1 MKKNNITKSISIL
14 ILTLL
19 VIASCSK
26 DEGSSDGN
34 NVIENKTPTLNTSK
48 TAIEFEDTQ
57 ITKSSTTN
65 TFSIS
70 SQNLN
75 SDITVSVGDN
85 FEISDN
91 NISFTNSITV
101 QPNQSKTVYVR
112 FSPSTVGSHTGSIS
126 ITNSQVN
133 QKTIGLS
140 GNAIKLQI

>member
-34 NVIENKTPTLNTSK
+34 NVIENKNPTLNTSK

-91 NISFTNSITV
+91 NISFTNTMLLKPQHKHI
-101 QPNQSKTVYVR
+101 
-112 FSPSTVGSHTGSIS
+112 
-126 ITNSQVN
+126 
-133 QKTIGLS
+133 
-140 GNAIKLQI
+140 QIHIVSF

>member
-1 MKKNNITKSISIL
+1 MKKNKITKSISIL

-26 DEGSSDGN
+26 DEASSDGN
-34 NVIENKTPTLNTSK
+34 NVTENKTPTLNTNK

-91 NISFTNSITV
+91 NISFTNTSQFNLTKAK
-101 QPNQSKTVYVR
+101 QCML
-112 FSPSTVGSHTGSIS
+112 GSLLQQLVLI
-126 ITNSQVN
+126 QV
-133 QKTIGLS
+133 L
-140 GNAIKLQI
+140 